1 MTFSYPSTGIQLP
14 GSLQSLGVGNRCNQR
29 LEAIQLP
36 NSLQILTFGGSVNKS
51 LDGMQLPSLLQ
62 HLMFGYS
69 FNNSLEG
76 IHLPSSVQS
85 FTFGQEFNQSLDGI
99 QLPRAAFEVGQRLQ
113 PRLGGYPT
121 TRQSVA
127 FDVWLTTSL
136 PTTQQ
141 YGLTFGHNFND
152 GVECIQLSSRLQLF
166 DAWQLLQ
173 HSIEVS
179 KYQAVCSF

>member
-1 MTFSYPSTGIQLP
+1 
-14 GSLQSLGVGNRCNQR
+14 
-29 LEAIQLP
+29 
-36 NSLQILTFGGSVNKS
+36 
-51 LDGMQLPSLLQ
+51 MQLPSLLQ
-62 HLMFGYS
+62 HLTFGYS

-127 FDVWLTTSL
+127 FDVWLTTSITAL
-136 PTTQQ
+136 IE
-141 YGLTFGHNFND
+141 G
-152 GVECIQLSSRLQLF
+152 IQLLSNT
-166 DAWQLLQ
+166 
-173 HSIEVS
+173 V
-179 KYQAVCSF
+179 